1 MPLIHQFFVTDE
13 QHEAILAAVSKLE
26 AEGTGRDAA
35 FSQVLYT
42 GALVTDA
49 ATGEGVTAAPTKAPA
64 KKAAPKRR

>member
-13 QHEAILAAVSKLE
+13 QHEAILGAVSKIE

-35 FSQVLYT
+35 FAQVMYT
-42 GALVTDA
+42 GALTDGA
-49 ATGEGVTAAPTKAPA
+49 IREGIAGRPAKTPA